1 MKKTYETPVAEKV
14 TFQYQEQ
21 VTASG
26 TTKDC
31 TSQWTNIGDST
42 CQDFEQVKNFND

>member
-1 MKKTYETPVAEKV
+1 MKKFYETPAAEKV

-26 TTKDC
+26 QTC
-31 TSQWTNIGDST
+31 TSQWINTGDSR
-42 CQDFEQVKNFND
+42 CDDSEWVKSLVD

>member
-26 TTKDC
+26 QTC
-31 TSQWTNIGDST
+31 TSQWINTGDNT
-42 CQDFEQVKNFND
+42 CKEFELVQNFND